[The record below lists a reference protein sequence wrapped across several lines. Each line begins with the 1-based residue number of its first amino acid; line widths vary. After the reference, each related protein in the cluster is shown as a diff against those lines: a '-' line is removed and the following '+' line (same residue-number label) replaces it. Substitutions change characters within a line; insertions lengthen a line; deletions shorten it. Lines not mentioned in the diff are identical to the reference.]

1 MIAPRWKGKQGI
13 CGDEAG
19 LLKLSL
25 LALFTGASLL
35 CLEIPAAHA
44 QTGSAQAL
52 PQPQVE
58 GPGRYQVFF
67 GLNQAT
73 VPEQDR
79 PIIAQAAQDY
89 LQGGRPRIDVT
100 GHTDTSGSAA
110 SNLKLSERRAEAVA
124 AELVRNGVPATSIVT
139 VGRGEEDLLVP
150 TADGVREPRNRRV
163 EIVVAQPPP
172 PAPVAAAPAPA
183 PEVPPPAA
191 GPVEQPEKA
200 AKNVFTIGP
209 VYGHNYGET
218 GHTVSDLAGAEL
230 TYHALPNL
238 WGGVSL
244 KQDFLHSFNA
254 QDDGWA
260 GRSVVSLDFAPKIG
274 PFRPLLALNG
284 GGIYG
289 KGAQD
294 GFVAGPEIGFG
305 LNLFRNVAMTAKVAY
320 DYQFRNA
327 GDFDKGI
334 LWAGLGFGFGF

>member
-19 LLKLSL
+19 FLKLSL
-25 LALFTGASLL
+25 TALLTGASLL
-35 CLEIPAAHA
+35 FVPVPAAH
-44 QTGSAQAL
+44 AQAL

-58 GPGRYQVFF
+58 APGRYQVFF

-110 SNLKLSERRAEAVA
+110 GNLRLSERRAEAVA

-163 EIVVAQPPP
+163 EIVVSQPPP
-172 PAPVAAAPAPA
+172 PPPVAAAPAAPPPPA
-183 PEVPPPAA
+183 PAA
-191 GPVEQPEKA
+191 GPTEEAPKA

-218 GHTVSDLAGAEL
+218 SHTVSDLAGAEL
-230 TYHALPNL
+230 TYHALPSL

-320 DYQFRNA
+320 DYQFRNS